1 LVDSSIGWSSKV
13 ETHGDTSVANCV
25 QARPMQ
31 PSRRN
36 MTSLKMPPE
45 DRAKRFV
52 SPKMSVVAE
61 AWYERI
67 WKQAERMW
75 RPA

>member
-1 LVDSSIGWSSKV
+1 
-13 ETHGDTSVANCV
+13 
-25 QARPMQ
+25 
-31 PSRRN
+31 